1 MWNMNEEKKTR
12 IDVVD

>member
-1 MWNMNEEKKTR
+1 MNEEKKTR